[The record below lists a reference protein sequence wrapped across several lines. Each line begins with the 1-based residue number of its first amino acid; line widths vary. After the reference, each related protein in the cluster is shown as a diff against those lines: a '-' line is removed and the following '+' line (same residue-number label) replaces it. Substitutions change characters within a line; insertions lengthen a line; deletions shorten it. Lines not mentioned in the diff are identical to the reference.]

1 MNPCFEVKGVVSYTP
16 RKLSPI
22 TSFFFALKH
31 IPSWI
36 DQTDNVPRHG
46 TITGFKV
53 YRGLESHGLKITKKI
68 HYTVPAVC
76 AVFLRVVKDGKCRT
90 PSVVCSEV
98 RTSHTAPPPPAGA
111 RPRLR
116 AVSESHLCV
125 WWWWPKEVNPW
136 NFFPCRKTR
145 SLPYGNFSGNAD

>member
-22 TSFFFALKH
+22 TSFIFALKH

-90 PSVVCSEV
+90 PQLCAVKCERVTQPLPLRLVRGRACEQSVRV
-98 RTSHTAPPPPAGA
+98 T
-111 RPRLR
+111 
-116 AVSESHLCV
+116 CV
-125 WWWWPKEVNPW
+125 YDDDD
-136 NFFPCRKTR
+136 RR
-145 SLPYGNFSGNAD
+145 R